1 MHDSHKAKDMV
12 DFAAAKAKE
21 LGKNKVTKIYITVG
35 DSSGYSAE
43 SILLYFK
50 DLSEKTV
57 CEDAEVVITTVKAS
71 LKCPQCGEV
80 FPRKLMAYACPV
92 CGTEGMPGKIGTEIT
107 IDGIEAE

>member
-12 DFAAAKAKE
+12 DFAVAKAAE
-21 LGKNKVTKIYITVG
+21 LGKNKVTKIFITVG

-50 DLSEKTV
+50 DLSAGTI
-57 CEDAEVVITTVKAS
+57 CENAEVVITTVKAS
-71 LKCPQCGEV
+71 LECPQCGKI

-92 CGTEGMPGKIGTEIT
+92 CGTEGMPGKIGTEIS

>member
-1 MHDSHKAKDMV
+1 MHDSHKAQDIVK
-12 DFAAAKAKE
+12 FAEAKAKE
-21 LGKNKVTKIYITVG
+21 LGKTKVTKIFITVG

-43 SILLYFK
+43 SIVLYFK
-50 DLSEKTV
+50 DLSEGTV
-57 CEDAEVVITTVKAS
+57 CENAEVVITPVKAM
-71 LKCPQCGEV
+71 LECPSCGEI